1 MQSTQNFLRKRLLVL
16 EIRPD
21 VTLKSYS
28 KKTGIDRTVFREK
41 VHFSFA
47 RLRMMWQ
54 RNVLAAPHGGS
65 PDAEFSGESF
75 KSNPVLIKCRIR
87 KLRPIKSKRLQR
99 NLFVMTS
106 PIQKLSAGYLQPSF
120 SVAFRIESVLGV
132 NKYHMWKTLFCA
144 PSGLPC
150 L

>member
-16 EIRPD
+16 KIRSD

-28 KKTGIDRTVFREK
+28 KKTGIDLTVFREK

-54 RNVLAAPHGGS
+54 RNVLAAPHRGP

-75 KSNPVLIKCRIR
+75 KNNPVPIKCRIK
-87 KLRPIKSKRLQR
+87 KLRPIKSKCLQR

-106 PIQKLSAGYLQPSF
+106 PMTSEAWQAARGAK
-120 SVAFRIESVLGV
+120 
-132 NKYHMWKTLFCA
+132 
-144 PSGLPC
+144 
-150 L
+150 